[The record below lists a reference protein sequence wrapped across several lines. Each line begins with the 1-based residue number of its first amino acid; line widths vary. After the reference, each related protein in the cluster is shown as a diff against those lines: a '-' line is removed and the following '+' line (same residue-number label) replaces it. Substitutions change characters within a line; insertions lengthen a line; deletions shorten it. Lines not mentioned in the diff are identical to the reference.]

1 MMLFVSGTSSLGKEL
16 GTHEAVVGLI
26 AEALQKPLD
35 HDLRSEL
42 SKPLFRREV
51 TTLADLKFG
60 TVLTGNSAGLRR
72 LISGGRAMIR
82 KSERESCIFNPPY
95 LSEVFCYL

>member
-1 MMLFVSGTSSLGKEL
+1 MLFVSGISSLGKEL

-60 TVLTGNSAGLRR
+60 TVLTGNSAGLRG
-72 LISGGRAMIR
+72 LIR
-82 KSERESCIFNPPY
+82 KSKRESCIFNPPY
-95 LSEVFCYL
+95 LSEVFCSL

>member
-1 MMLFVSGTSSLGKEL
+1 MLFVSGTSSLGKEL

-60 TVLTGNSAGLRR
+60 TVLTGNSAGLRG
-72 LISGGRAMIR
+72 LISGGT
-82 KSERESCIFNPPY
+82 SERESCILNPPY

>member
-1 MMLFVSGTSSLGKEL
+1 MLFVSGTSSLGKEL

-60 TVLTGNSAGLRR
+60 TVLTGNSAGLRG
-72 LISGGRAMIR
+72 LIR
-82 KSERESCIFNPPY
+82 KSERESFIFNPPY
-95 LSEVFCYL
+95 LSEVFCS

>member
-1 MMLFVSGTSSLGKEL
+1 MLFVSDTSSLGKEL

-60 TVLTGNSAGLRR
+60 TVLTGNSAGL
-72 LISGGRAMIR
+72 SGGE
-82 KSERESCIFNPPY
+82 ERERILY
-95 LSEVFCYL
+95 L

>member
-1 MMLFVSGTSSLGKEL
+1 MLFVSGTSNLGKEL

-60 TVLTGNSAGLRR
+60 TVLTGNSAGLRG
-72 LISGGRAMIR
+72 LISGG
-82 KSERESCIFNPPY
+82 KGYDQEERERILY
-95 LSEVFCYL
+95 L